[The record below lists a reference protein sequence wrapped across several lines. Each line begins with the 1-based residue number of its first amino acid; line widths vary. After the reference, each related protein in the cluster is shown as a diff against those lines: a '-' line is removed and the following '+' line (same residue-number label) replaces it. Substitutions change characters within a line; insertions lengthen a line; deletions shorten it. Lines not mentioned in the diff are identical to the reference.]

1 MKNYKQILEAINRGI
16 QLALDDFDDDEP
28 VQNNIKSKQV
38 QNRDYT
44 KEYLDWQKLLS
55 KLENKTLSKQ
65 DIEELVKL
73 SKLTNL
79 KYTVNSTGALEDIV
93 DYIDSIDHNAN
104 LNWIDT
110 SKLRDMSALFVNK
123 YEFNGDISQ
132 WDVSKVENMSRMF
145 ESSGF
150 NGDISQWD
158 VSKVEN
164 MSRMFKRS
172 GFNGDISQW
181 DISKVKN
188 MKQMFYDSCFN
199 KDISKW
205 NTSSLNYMNGMFAY
219 SPFKGNISN
228 WNINNVIDYDD
239 HIFDNC
245 PIKDEYKPN
254 LKI

>member
-1 MKNYKQILEAINRGI
+1 MINYKQILEAVNRGI

-44 KEYLDWQKLLS
+44 KEYLDWQKLMS

-158 VSKVEN
+158 
-164 MSRMFKRS
+164 
-172 GFNGDISQW
+172 
-181 DISKVKN
+181 ISKVKN

>member
-1 MKNYKQILEAINRGI
+1 MINYKQILEAVNRGI

-65 DIEELVKL
+65 DIEELAKL

-132 WDVSKVENMSRMF
+132 WDVSKV
-145 ESSGF
+145 
-150 NGDISQWD
+150 
-158 VSKVEN
+158 
-164 MSRMFKRS
+164 
-172 GFNGDISQW
+172 
-181 DISKVKN
+181 KN
-188 MKQMFYDSCFN
+188 MRRMFYDSCFN

>member
-1 MKNYKQILEAINRGI
+1 MINYKQILEAVNRGI

-65 DIEELVKL
+65 DIEELIKL

-110 SKLRDMSALFVNK
+110 SKLRDMSALF
-123 YEFNGDISQ
+123 
-132 WDVSKVENMSRMF
+132 

-164 MSRMFKRS
+164 MSCMFECS

-181 DISKVKN
+181 DVSKVKN

>member
-1 MKNYKQILEAINRGI
+1 MKNYKQILEAVNRGI

-44 KEYLDWQKLLS
+44 KEYLDWQKLMS

-150 NGDISQWD
+150 NGDISQWN
-158 VSKVEN
+158 V
-164 MSRMFKRS
+164 
-172 GFNGDISQW
+172 
-181 DISKVKN
+181 SKVKN
-188 MKQMFYDSCFN
+188 MRRMFYDSCFN

>member
-1 MKNYKQILEAINRGI
+1 MINYKQILEAVNRGI

-44 KEYLDWQKLLS
+44 KEYLDWQKLMS

-79 KYTVNSTGALEDIV
+79 KYTVNLTGALEDIV

-145 ESSGF
+145 ES
-150 NGDISQWD
+150 
-158 VSKVEN
+158 
-164 MSRMFKRS
+164 S

>member
-1 MKNYKQILEAINRGI
+1 MKTYKQILEAINRGI
-16 QLALDDFDDDEP
+16 QLALDDFDDEDQ

-44 KEYLDWQKLLS
+44 KEYLDWQKLMS

-79 KYTVNSTGALEDIV
+79 KYTVNLTGALEDIV

-145 ESSGF
+145 ES
-150 NGDISQWD
+150 
-158 VSKVEN
+158 
-164 MSRMFKRS
+164 S

>member
-1 MKNYKQILEAINRGI
+1 MINYKQILEAVNRGI

-132 WDVSKVENMSRMF
+132 WDVSKVENMSC
-145 ESSGF
+145 
-150 NGDISQWD
+150 
-158 VSKVEN
+158 
-164 MSRMFKRS
+164 MFKRS

>member
-1 MKNYKQILEAINRGI
+1 MINYKQILEAVNRGI

-164 MSRMFKRS
+164 MSCMFKRS
-172 GFNGDISQW
+172 GFNG
-181 DISKVKN
+181 
-188 MKQMFYDSCFN
+188 
-199 KDISKW
+199 DISKW

>member
-1 MKNYKQILEAINRGI
+1 MINYKQILEAVNRGI

-79 KYTVNSTGALEDIV
+79 KYTVNSTGALKDIV

-132 WDVSKVENMSRMF
+132 WDVSKVENMSC
-145 ESSGF
+145 
-150 NGDISQWD
+150 
-158 VSKVEN
+158 
-164 MSRMFKRS
+164 MFKRS

-228 WNINNVIDYDD
+228 WNINNVIDYDE